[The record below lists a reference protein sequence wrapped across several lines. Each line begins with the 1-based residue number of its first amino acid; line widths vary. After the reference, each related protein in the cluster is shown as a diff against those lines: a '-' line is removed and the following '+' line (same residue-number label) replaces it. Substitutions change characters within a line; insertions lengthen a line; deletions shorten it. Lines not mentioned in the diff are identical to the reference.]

1 MADEMYYEVVEEK
14 YDEHGCFVG
23 VLEVTAANGWSSGP
37 SRVHFGDKDKPPTKE
52 DLEAAFSTYA
62 EDHRA
67 QAYPPPPVAA
77 PAFAG
82 TFTKGVVAAAT
93 HAKVA
98 DAPDDRDPDTFLR
111 KRAVPAQP
119 GIADMPADVKPGRAK
134 G

>member
-1 MADEMYYEVVEEK
+1 MADEMYYEIVKEE

-37 SRVHFGDKDKPPTKE
+37 SRVHFGDKEHPPTKE
-52 DLEAAFSTYA
+52 ELETGFAAYA
-62 EDHRA
+62 EDHRP
-67 QAYPPPPVAA
+67 QAYPLPPAVV

-82 TFTKGVVAAAT
+82 TFTKGVVNAAT
-93 HAKVA
+93 REKVA

-111 KRAVPAQP
+111 KRPAPAQP
-119 GIADMPADVKPGRAK
+119 GAADVPADVRPK